1 MTCEF
6 GLLDLLDEL
15 VVVAVSASD
24 SCGEMKRAVGRG
36 PVEDGPLV
44 FLRIGCGIEAGGLDA
59 VDEGV
64 VLGLLW
70 LGRRI
75 VMALAA
81 PGP

>member
-1 MTCEF
+1 M
-6 GLLDLLDEL
+6 
-15 VVVAVSASD
+15 VVPVSASD

-44 FLRIGCGIEAGGLDA
+44 FLRIGWGITAGALDA
-59 VDEGV
+59 VEEDV

-70 LGRRI
+70 LGRWS
-75 VMALAA
+75 VVALAA